1 MEPDQ
6 QRAADLLIQWRE
18 VERAMEDP
26 AVGEAALEALRADAD
41 RLRDEY
47 QQLMNSQGDSAI
59 PEL

>member
-47 QQLMNSQGDSAI
+47 QQLMNAQGDSAI